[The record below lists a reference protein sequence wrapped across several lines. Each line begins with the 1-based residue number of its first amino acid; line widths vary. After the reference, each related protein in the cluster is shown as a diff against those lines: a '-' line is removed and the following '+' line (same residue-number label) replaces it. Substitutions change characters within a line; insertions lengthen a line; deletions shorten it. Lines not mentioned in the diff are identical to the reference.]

1 MQVLPPRESTQ
12 DPDLLGALAALKRA
26 AHNATLQQ
34 TEDRSANMN
43 LSDTIYAHA
52 RGLPADLQ
60 REALDFI
67 AYLEQRYHI
76 TPATPATSGRLTTE
90 AFIERIAGSVGDD
103 FPDDID
109 DAGLASDAPRESLG

>member
-1 MQVLPPRESTQ
+1 
-12 DPDLLGALAALKRA
+12 
-26 AHNATLQQ
+26 
-34 TEDRSANMN
+34 MN

-52 RGLPADLQ
+52 QALPADLQ

-76 TPATPATSGRLTTE
+76 TPAIPRQLTTE
-90 AFIERIAGSVGDD
+90 AFIDRFAGSVGDD

-109 DAGLASDAPRESLG
+109 DAGLASDAPRESLE

>member
-1 MQVLPPRESTQ
+1 
-12 DPDLLGALAALKRA
+12 
-26 AHNATLQQ
+26 
-34 TEDRSANMN
+34 MN